1 MTSVFQALIWAEN
14 KMDILITNDSKLPKD
29 FIEVTALVRY
39 NFHIAK
45 FTQVKFVSH
54 WFYSQDPAAIILLKF
69 RAHYLS
75 YKTSPIFFA
84 VNLYSVCLCTNVLK
98 HMHLGMQT
106 QAHTHVH
113 TLMHTYT
120 QAHLV
125 HTQHRHLL
133 LYFSVL

>member
-1 MTSVFQALIWAEN
+1 MTSVFQALIWADN

-39 NFHIAK
+39 NFHITK

-54 WFYSQDPAAIILLKF
+54 WFYSQDPAAIILIKF

-84 VNLYSVCLCTNVLK
+84 VNLYSVSAWMCSNTCTWECK
-98 HMHLGMQT
+98 HK
-106 QAHTHVH
+106 HTHMY